1 MQSQNLPDAAFGREI
16 EGTSHSEP
24 SERPRF
30 KLTLGKVVAGLGTLA
45 VVGLIFANLAGGPS
59 PPSHSNNNNQT
70 NTTQPT
76 STTQPPAPPPTSAP
90 QPAPTTPP
98 RAFNGREVRILDRRG
113 LSVDTS
119 SKSYPKPYPDGV
131 VDNIVTTVG
140 DSEARS
146 ISDNNQ
152 KT

>member
-1 MQSQNLPDAAFGREI
+1 MQSQSLPDAAFGREI
-16 EGTSHSEP
+16 EGTGHSEP

-45 VVGLIFANLAGGPS
+45 VVGLIFANLAGGP
-59 PPSHSNNNNQT
+59 PSHPNDNNPT

-76 STTQPPAPPPTSAP
+76 PTTQPPAPPPTSPP

-98 RAFNGREVRILDRRG
+98 RAFNEREVRILNRRG

-119 SKSYPKPYPDGV
+119 SKSSLSH
-131 VDNIVTTVG
+131 I
-140 DSEARS
+140 
-146 ISDNNQ
+146 
-152 KT
+152 